1 MPSLTLVFVVSVFFA
16 FRQVIV
22 KNAEKVKKKK
32 KTKKTKKQKK
42 TRFPLLAP
50 IFDFYAFKTLE
61 NIRGQVKSG
70 KFNLPLSP

>member
-32 KTKKTKKQKK
+32 NQKDQKAKKP
-42 TRFPLLAP
+42 RFPLLAP
-50 IFDFYAFKTLE
+50 IFDFYALKTLE

-70 KFNLPLSP
+70 LLKRPLSP